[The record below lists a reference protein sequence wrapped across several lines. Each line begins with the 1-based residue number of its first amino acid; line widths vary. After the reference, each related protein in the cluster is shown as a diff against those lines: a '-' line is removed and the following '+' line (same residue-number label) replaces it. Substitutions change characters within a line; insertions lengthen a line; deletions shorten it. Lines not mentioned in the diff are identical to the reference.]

1 MAIQAVLL
9 EPAIADIDEIAQW
22 YGRSAPED
30 STITVLAV
38 LHDRRDEA
46 VINNRTF

>member
-22 YGRSAPED
+22 YGRAAPN
-30 STITVLAV
+30 TLTVL
-38 LHDRRDEA
+38 LNE
-46 VINNRTF
+46 